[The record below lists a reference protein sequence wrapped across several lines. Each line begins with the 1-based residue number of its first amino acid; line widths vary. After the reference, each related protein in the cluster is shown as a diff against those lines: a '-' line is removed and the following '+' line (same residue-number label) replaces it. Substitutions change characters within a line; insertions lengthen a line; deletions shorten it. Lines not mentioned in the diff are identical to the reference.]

1 MYNLYAKNKT
11 FKRKTKEDL
20 SKWTWLN
27 LTNVFQQ
34 KKPDRRNTYFVLHF
48 TWKEL
53 KFIYAVRNQDRRV
66 HEGGIGG
73 TGNPSSVSWCG
84 CQL

>member
-11 FKRKTKEDL
+11 EEDL

-34 KKPDRRNTYFVLHF
+34 KPDKRNTYFVLHF
-48 TWKEL
+48 TKKEL
-53 KFIYAVRNQDRRV
+53 KFIDAVR
-66 HEGGIGG
+66 
-73 TGNPSSVSWCG
+73 
-84 CQL
+84 